1 MRVFH
6 FLRPQWFLALLPL
19 LLVLFWL
26 ARRQLRSR
34 SWQAVCDPEL
44 LPHLLLGRSVRRAN
58 WPFWLLLAGLL
69 LAVLALSGPVWQRQ
83 PQPLF
88 RKQSALVI
96 LFDLS
101 RSMEAA
107 DLKPNR
113 FLRARLKISDILR
126 QRKEGQ
132 TALVVFAAD
141 AFSVTPLTEDRHT
154 IEALLKSLDPEI
166 MPAQGSDLTKALQL
180 GEELLR
186 QAGLKQGRLLLV
198 TDEDR
203 PEQFLPAAEQ
213 VKQQGFKLAVL
224 GVGSLEG
231 APIPQP
237 GGGFVKDG
245 QGNLVLPKL
254 NTAGLRQLASAGGGN
269 YHSLSVDDS
278 DLSSLLPTIDD
289 HRLDQSEQATA
300 ASGDR
305 WREEGV
311 WLLWPLVVLAAL
323 AFRRGW
329 LLVLPFFLLLPQTVE
344 AFSWS
349 ELWQT
354 PDQQGAEAFIDKDY
368 ATAAQRFQDQHWKAS
383 ALYRDGQYAEAAK
396 ILKSPQSAD
405 DWYNQG
411 NALAKTGHLPAALK
425 AYQQALKLE
434 PEHADAKYNKE
445 LVEKALK
452 QQQQQE
458 KKTEQNQQNQ
468 QGDKQKQSADQ
479 QNSADKKAK
488 QKQEQQ
494 QQQGSASAGKNQ
506 EGKEPPPNKST
517 GEDDKAHDKKPSP
530 QSSTGK
536 NEPPPAK
543 EPAQKQVNESMAESS
558 EKQNHSAA
566 KPADNIPETAE
577 QRESRLLLQQIPDDP
592 GGLLRRKFLYQYR
605 QRGQQS
611 ETDQTW

>member
-1 MRVFH
+1 MSNFH

-58 WPFWLLLAGLL
+58 WPFWLLLVGLL
-69 LAVLALSGPVWQRQ
+69 LAVLALTGPVWQRQ

-101 RSMEAA
+101 RSMEVA

-113 FLRARLKISDILR
+113 FLRARLKIADLLR

-132 TALVVFAAD
+132 TALIVFAAD

-154 IEALLKSLDPEI
+154 IEALLKSLDPEL
-166 MPAQGSDLTKALQL
+166 MPAQGSDLAKAMRL
-180 GEELLR
+180 GEDLLQ

-203 PEQFLPAAEQ
+203 PELFLAAAEQ
-213 VKQQGFKLAVL
+213 VKRQGFKLAVL
-224 GVGSLEG
+224 GVGRPEG

-254 NTAGLRQLASAGGGN
+254 NATGLRQLATAGGGN

-278 DLSSLLPTIDD
+278 DLSSLLSTIDD
-289 HRLDQSEQATA
+289 HRLDQSEKTDV
-300 ASGDR
+300 ASGDL

-329 LLVLPFFLLLPQTVE
+329 LLVLAFFLLLPQPVE

-349 ELWQT
+349 ELWRT
-354 PDQQGAEAFIDKDY
+354 PDQQGTQAFVDKDY
-368 ATAAQRFQDQHWKAS
+368 AVAAQQFQDQHWKAS

-396 ILKSPQSAD
+396 VLKSPQSAD

-411 NALAKTGHLPAALK
+411 NALAKSGQFPTALK

-434 PEHADAKYNKE
+434 PEHADAKFNKK
-445 LVEKALK
+445 LVEKVLK
-452 QQQQQE
+452 QQQQQN
-458 KKTEQNQQNQ
+458 KSAKQAQQNQ
-468 QGDKQKQSADQ
+468 QGGKQKQSAEQ
-479 QNSADKKAK
+479 QNSTGKGDKQAEDQ
-488 QKQEQQ
+488 QK
-494 QQQGSASAGKNQ
+494 SPSSAGKPQ
-506 EGKEPPPNKST
+506 SGKETPPNKAAS
-517 GEDDKAHDKKPSP
+517 EADKSQSKNPSA
-530 QSSTGK
+530 QSATGK
-536 NEPPPAK
+536 EEKNPAK
-543 EPAQKQVNESMAESS
+543 TPAQKQANEPTAELP
-558 EKQNHSAA
+558 EKHDNTAA
-566 KPADNIPETAE
+566 KLADSVPETAE

-605 QRGQQS
+605 QRGQHS
-611 ETDQTW
+611 ETGRSW